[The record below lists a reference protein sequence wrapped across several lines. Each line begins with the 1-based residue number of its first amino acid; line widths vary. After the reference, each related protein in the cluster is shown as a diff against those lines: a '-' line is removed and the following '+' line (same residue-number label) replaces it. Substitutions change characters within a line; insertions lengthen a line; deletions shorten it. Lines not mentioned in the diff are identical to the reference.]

1 MKETRIYKR
10 LPLNGSEN
18 GRLDF
23 AIIEEPYGEDSQA
36 VVSICA
42 SIGDAQSWKIHLPL
56 KQIKAIRKA
65 LKESKV
71 AYKKLKKESK
81 KAQKLAKV
89 AAKKPKKSTKQNNE
103 AKN

>member
-1 MKETRIYKR
+1 MEEIMKEARVYKR

-18 GRLDF
+18 GTLDF

-42 SIGDAQSWKIHLPL
+42 SVSDESWKIHLPL
-56 KQIKAIRKA
+56 RQIKAIRKA
-65 LKESKV
+65 LKDSKI
-71 AYKKLKKESK
+71 AYKKFKKESK
-81 KAQKLAKV
+81 KARKLAK
-89 AAKKPKKSTKQNNE
+89 KTKKSTKQNNE